1 MRLSNGFRK
10 SKKLGRSGFSKV
22 VAEDKFVKISN
33 VISED
38 KE

>member
-10 SKKLGRSGFSKV
+10 SKKLGRCGFSKV
-22 VAEDKFVKISN
+22 VVEDKFVKISN
-33 VISED
+33 VSNED